1 MNSILLID
9 DDFEL
14 GELLQEYLSMEGFQL
29 TAVQDGETGL
39 TEALSGTYN
48 LILLDVM
55 LPKLNGF
62 EVLRKLRAES
72 NVPVIMLT
80 ARGESV
86 DRVLGLEHGADDYI
100 PKPYHHHEL
109 VARIKA
115 LFRRIELSS
124 DVTPQASS
132 SELHVGDIAL
142 NPTTRTA
149 RLDGVELQITGA
161 EFGVLQCLMERVG
174 ELVDKDT
181 LSIAALGRPLM
192 AYDRSIDMHVSNL
205 RKKLGKR
212 DDDSDWIKTVRSRGY
227 LLVNV

>member
-1 MNSILLID
+1 MKSILLVD
-9 DDFEL
+9 DDYEL
-14 GELLQEYLSMEGFQL
+14 GELLQEYLSMEGFNL

-39 TEALSGTYN
+39 NKALSGEFD

-55 LPKLNGF
+55 LPKMNGF
-62 EVLRKLRAES
+62 EVLKKLRLQS
-72 NVPVIMLT
+72 GIPVIMLT

-115 LFRRIELSS
+115 LFRRIDLAVEQ
-124 DVTPQASS
+124 TPRQPAGM
-132 SELHVGDIAL
+132 LAVG
-142 NPTTRTA
+142 
-149 RLDGVELQITGA
+149 ELQLNTGKRVVTLSGEELALTGA
-161 EFGVLQCLMERVG
+161 EFGVLQCLMENVG

-181 LSIAALGRPLM
+181 LSLAALGRKLM

-205 RKKLGKR
+205 RKKLGR
-212 DDDSDWIKTVRSRGY
+212 RNDDSDWIKTVRSRGY
-227 LLVNV
+227 MLAN

>member
-1 MNSILLID
+1 
-9 DDFEL
+9 
-14 GELLQEYLSMEGFQL
+14 MEGFQL
-29 TAVQDGETGL
+29 TAVQDGDTGL
-39 TEALSGTYN
+39 VEALSGQYN

-124 DVTPQASS
+124 DVAPQAS

-149 RLDGVELQITGA
+149 RLDGVELQLTGA
-161 EFGVLQCLMERVG
+161 EFGVLQCLMEHVG
-174 ELVDKDT
+174 KLVDKDT

>member
-29 TAVQDGETGL
+29 KAVQDGATGL
-39 TEALSGTYN
+39 TEALSGQYN

-86 DRVLGLEHGADDYI
+86 DRVLGLEHGADDYG
-100 PKPYHHHEL
+100 P
-109 VARIKA
+109 
-115 LFRRIELSS
+115 
-124 DVTPQASS
+124 
-132 SELHVGDIAL
+132 
-142 NPTTRTA
+142 
-149 RLDGVELQITGA
+149 
-161 EFGVLQCLMERVG
+161 
-174 ELVDKDT
+174 
-181 LSIAALGRPLM
+181 RP
-192 AYDRSIDMHVSNL
+192 
-205 RKKLGKR
+205 
-212 DDDSDWIKTVRSRGY
+212 
-227 LLVNV
+227 

>member
-39 TEALSGTYN
+39 IEALSGKYN

-115 LFRRIELSS
+115 LFRRIELSNCLCKGI
-124 DVTPQASS
+124 ASRIIFYRIRGLKCGS
-132 SELHVGDIAL
+132 GEIGRHAGF
-142 NPTTRTA
+142 R
-149 RLDGVELQITGA
+149 
-161 EFGVLQCLMERVG
+161 FQC
-174 ELVDKDT
+174 
-181 LSIAALGRPLM
+181 
-192 AYDRSIDMHVSNL
+192 
-205 RKKLGKR
+205 RKA
-212 DDDSDWIKTVRSRGY
+212 
-227 LLVNV
+227 